1 MDELLWGAV
10 ISSVALVA
18 AGGLVWW
25 LWGSCGLALTG
36 AVGTVVGGVLS
47 LVPLLVMPDQDV
59 ALRTSFGILLI
70 TVVWLLAWVLAS
82 GIRAQRLAREAEAEA
97 QALAGARRAAPRA

>member
-1 MDELLWGAV
+1 MDELVWGAV

-18 AGGLVWW
+18 AGSLVWW
-25 LWGSCGLALTG
+25 LWGGCALALTG

-59 ALRTSFGILLI
+59 ALRVSFGITVV
-70 TVVWLLAWVLAS
+70 TVVWLLAWSLAS
-82 GIRAQRLAREAEAEA
+82 GVRAQRLAREAEA
-97 QALAGARRAAPRA
+97 QALGAGRSAAPRA

>member
-10 ISSVALVA
+10 ISSVVLVA
-18 AGGLVWW
+18 AGVLVWW
-25 LWGSCGLALTG
+25 LWGSCGRALTG
-36 AVGTVVGGVLS
+36 AVGTVVGGILS

-59 ALRTSFGILLI
+59 ALRTSFVILVA
-70 TVVWLLAWVLAS
+70 TVVWLLGWVLAS

-97 QALAGARRAAPRA
+97 QALVGARRAAPRA